1 MSRHTFWIGVC
12 AAAALLGA
20 AGAEPD
26 PAPATIQLTVELSDG
41 CRLNGVPAQTSVPI
55 ISPIGKIDVP
65 LAQVTTMTFQ
75 DDHEG
80 ITVALVNG
88 DRLTG
93 VQSLGE
99 LRMKTLFG
107 DIAIKPVLIR
117 KIECRAGYTLSQGP
131 TEGLIAWYPLE
142 GNAKDASGNRLDGIP
157 SETIQPVADRFGRPG
172 AAIRFTGDSSYIRVP
187 NFVHS
192 LTGFAACVWVKPS
205 NPGPLGQKYHDI
217 ISKHGCP
224 EDLELLIKRDLDGKY
239 GVEWNIGGVFYDLDS
254 LNTGIVEPSFA
265 SWDFLVLQYTGAS
278 IQFYMNGKLMRER
291 KASGKIATNPHL
303 LTFGGYGTNPAD
315 ESYVGLMDDIRLY
328 NRALSVAEIEQ
339 LYKLR

>member
-1 MSRHTFWIGVC
+1 MKRYRWLLAVCIVPILSSPVRAGEAPTNSTLRLCVDLVDGSRIVGIPVITAFPV
-12 AAAALLGA
+12 
-20 AGAEPD
+20 
-26 PAPATIQLTVELSDG
+26 
-41 CRLNGVPAQTSVPI
+41 QTSYA
-55 ISPIGKIDVP
+55 KMDVP
-65 LAQVTTMTFQ
+65 LAQVATMTFH

-80 ITVALVNG
+80 VTVALING

-99 LRMKTLFG
+99 LPIKTLFG
-107 DIAIKPVLIR
+107 GIAIKPALIR
-117 KIECRAGYTLSQGP
+117 SINCVAYNTLSQGP
-131 TEGLIAWYPLE
+131 TEGLIAWYPLD
-142 GNAKDASGNRLDGIP
+142 GDAKDASGNRLDGMP
-157 SETIQPVADRFGRPG
+157 SAAIRPVADRFGRPG

-192 LTGFAACVWVKPS
+192 LTEFAACVWVKPS

-224 EDLELLIKRDLDGKY
+224 EDVELLIKRDLDGKY

-254 LNTGIVEPSFA
+254 PNVGIVEPSFT

-291 KASGKIATNPHL
+291 KASGKIATNPHI

-328 NRALSVAEIEQ
+328 NRALTPAEITRLSEM
-339 LYKLR
+339 R

>member
-1 MSRHTFWIGVC
+1 MKTHIFWIGVC
-12 AAAALLGA
+12 AATALLGA

-41 CRLNGVPAQTSVPI
+41 CRLIGVPAQTSVPI

-117 KIECRAGYTLSQGP
+117 KIECRAGYGGTKLPPTLSKGLVLYYTFDALQEGVVKDVSDCKNHSSAVRGVTVDGKASFQGS
-131 TEGLIAWYPLE
+131 T
-142 GNAKDASGNRLDGIP
+142 
-157 SETIQPVADRFGRPG
+157 
-172 AAIRFTGDSSYIRVP
+172 YISVP
-187 NFVHS
+187 NSAS
-192 LTGFAACVWVKPS
+192 LNPNKSITLSVWINATTHQNKGIVMK
-205 NPGPLGQKYHDI
+205 GPLTDSQGVY
-217 ISKHGCP
+217 S
-224 EDLELLIKRDLDGKY
+224 LMLDPSY
-239 GVEWNIGGVFYDLDS
+239 VGGYARFR
-254 LNTGIVEPSFA
+254 LNGGIVDGQGQVSTSESMERYVGK
-265 SWDFLVLQYTGAS
+265 WTHLVGTYADGEQKIYL
-278 IQFYMNGKLMRER
+278 NGKL
-291 KASGKIATNPHL
+291 SGTQPYQQPIQNEANPL
-303 LTFGGYGTNPAD
+303 VVGGYGSIP
-315 ESYVGLMDDIRLY
+315 GLYQGDLDDLMIF
-328 NRALSVAEIEQ
+328 NRELSGAEIEQ
-339 LYKLR
+339 LYKMR